1 MKKIL
6 ITYVLFLAFANL
18 FAQNTNETKKEKI
31 DAMRNAYITTQMGL
45 NADEAQKFWP
55 IYNEY
60 KNELSRLENPKL
72 ELGKTVEQMTEAE
85 AKQVIYKEIELENQ
99 RYIINKKYIDRFLSV
114 ISAKKLIKLRKA
126 EREFKKI
133 LIEQLKNR

>member
-6 ITYVLFLAFANL
+6 ITCVLFIVFANA
-18 FAQNTNETKKEKI
+18 FTQNTTETKKEKI
-31 DAMRNAYITTQMGL
+31 EAMRNAYITTQMGL
-45 NADEAQKFWP
+45 NSEEAQKFWP

-60 KNELSRLENPKL
+60 KKELSRLENPKL
-72 ELGKTVEQMTEAE
+72 ELGKTIEQMTEAE
-85 AKQVIYKEIELENQ
+85 AKQLIFKEIELENQ
-99 RYIINKKYIDRFLSV
+99 RYLINKKYIDRFLSV

-133 LIEQLKNR
+133 LIEQLKSR